1 MLKEWSS
8 FFSGELSAAAALTGL
23 LFVAI
28 SVNHV
33 RILQSGRMADRGLE
47 ALVMLLLVLVI
58 SSVGLVPD
66 LKQRALGA
74 IIVIATAFVSVSVLL
89 LERTYLPHIKQPHR
103 RRTIQLAVCNQLAIL
118 LIGLSGVLLF
128 RHHEDG
134 LYLLPAGFLATFV
147 CAMTNAWVLLIE
159 INR

>member
-1 MLKEWSS
+1 MLKEWSN
-8 FFSGELSAAAALTGL
+8 FFTGELSAAAALTGL

-28 SVNHV
+28 SVNHA

-58 SSVGLVPD
+58 SSVGLIPE
-66 LKQRALGA
+66 LKQRVLGV
-74 IIVIATAFVSVSVLL
+74 IVVFATALVSVSALL
-89 LERTYLPHIKQPHR
+89 LERAYLRHIKHPHR

-118 LIGLSGVLLF
+118 LIGLSGLLLIW
-128 RHHEDG
+128 HHQDG
-134 LYLLPAGFLATFV
+134 LYLLPAGFLAAFI